1 YEGHSSFLNTLVAGF
16 TAPSLRDV
24 DIKLRYTD
32 DINPPILHLSRPP
45 PAEFQTGYDTYPQYD
60 GADEQPVFL
69 QCSSPAEELTIHV
82 DNREVEDIVFL
93 WRQFLMQFPSVK
105 VLRMYGDHKASSNH
119 GIACALHYDH
129 GGHNLALLPA
139 LEEIELCLGQV

>member
-1 YEGHSSFLNTLVAGF
+1 MLANKTL
-16 TAPSLRDV
+16 PS
-24 DIKLRYTD
+24 
-32 DINPPILHLSRPP
+32 
-45 PAEFQTGYDTYPQYD
+45 
-60 GADEQPVFL
+60 
-69 QCSSPAEELTIHV
+69 EELTIHV

-129 GGHNLALLPA
+129 GGHNLAFLPA
-139 LEEIELCLGQV
+139 LEEIELCLGPGLTPAGCAPVLAAFKPFVSARQQAGLPVKIVTNMRTHHELWRKGQS